1 MYAGHARQECSPFH
15 YARISLIVFVCT
27 CSKCTNICNEL
38 PPTHPFVNIVSID
51 ATHSNSEFCCPTSC
65 THITN
70 TIHVKIQRDV
80 NFVNFMN
87 DCRFAK
93 INTRNIWRKDTEN
106 GEQETF
112 FWDCHRVSVIPVS
125 SFVFVLQNVS
135 YAKSH
140 QTCFYTW

>member
-1 MYAGHARQECSPFH
+1 MH
-15 YARISLIVFVCT
+15 YKRSKENIGRKLCFESLTLRTLAISESRFIPHFGLKQRSRMQQTESQNTSCNNDLALMLYIY
-27 CSKCTNICNEL
+27 ICNEL

-51 ATHSNSEFCCPTSC
+51 ATHSNGEFCCPTSC

-70 TIHVKIQRDV
+70 TINVKIQRDV

-112 FWDCHRVSVIPVS
+112 F
-125 SFVFVLQNVS
+125 
-135 YAKSH
+135 
-140 QTCFYTW
+140 